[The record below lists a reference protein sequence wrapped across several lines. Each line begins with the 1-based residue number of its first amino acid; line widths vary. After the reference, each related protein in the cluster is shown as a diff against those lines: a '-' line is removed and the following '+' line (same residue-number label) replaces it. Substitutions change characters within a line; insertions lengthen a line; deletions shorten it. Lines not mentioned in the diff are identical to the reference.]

1 MIVKSLKMDL
11 AYIENI
17 LSCDVEQGFSSLSRS
32 IEDLDET
39 YNIDCTQLKG
49 NVRDVQKSLQALRE
63 TFDDFYLQG
72 FNK

>member
-1 MIVKSLKMDL
+1 MTVKSLKMDL

-17 LSCDVEQGFSSLSRS
+17 LSCNVEQSFLLLSRS